1 MVPKG
6 MKFMALRNGRGTSSS
21 VQALLK
27 ATAYSITVLTAVALF
42 GTAGSLSPANA
53 QVKAPAKSKLKPVA
67 KADPTDNVADQLNAK
82 WQQDNSAFA
91 GFNAA
96 TPAPAST
103 SNSRPNSAIVP
114 AAFSTGP
121 AASTG
126 KGSNEWGDRLVSRAM
141 NYLGTPYR
149 YGGTSPQT
157 GFDCSGFVYYLYG
170 AVFGQRIPRMP
181 HDMAREATP
190 VARGDLQRGDLIM
203 FGYRGT
209 ITHIGIYS
217 GNGQFVHATHRGS
230 PVMVTSLDADYYNTR
245 YLKAVRLSP
254 Q

>member
-1 MVPKG
+1 
-6 MKFMALRNGRGTSSS
+6 MALEAGHLIPSCSR
-21 VQALLK
+21 LLSR
-27 ATAYSITVLTAVALF
+27 ATAWSVAMLAAAALI
-42 GTAGSLSPANA
+42 GTTGVVSPAMA
-53 QVKAPAKSKLKPVA
+53 QAKVPAKSKLKPAA
-67 KADPTDNVADQLNAK
+67 KAAPADPTDRMADELNAK
-82 WQQDNSAFA
+82 WQQQNGAFA

-96 TPAPAST
+96 APAAAAAGVTPAS
-103 SNSRPNSAIVP
+103 
-114 AAFSTGP
+114 FSTGP
-121 AASTG
+121 AAGPAKAAPSTG
-126 KGSNEWGDRLVSRAM
+126 SSEWGDRLVSRAM

-149 YGGTSPQT
+149 YGGISPQT

-181 HDMAREATP
+181 HEMVREATP
-190 VARGDLQRGDLIM
+190 VARGDLQKGDLVM

-209 ITHIGIYS
+209 ITHVGIYS

-245 YLKAVRLSP
+245 YLKAVRLTP

>member
-1 MVPKG
+1 
-6 MKFMALRNGRGTSSS
+6 MALKAGHPLPSCIR
-21 VQALLK
+21 LLSR
-27 ATAYSITVLTAVALF
+27 ATAWSVAVLATVALF
-42 GTAGSLSPANA
+42 GTTAVVSPAMA
-53 QVKAPAKSKLKPVA
+53 QAKVPAKSKLKPAA
-67 KADPTDNVADQLNAK
+67 KTVKAAPTDPSDRMADELNAK
-82 WQQDNSAFA
+82 WQQQNGAFA
-91 GFNAA
+91 GFNSA
-96 TPAPAST
+96 TPAAAAAT
-103 SNSRPNSAIVP
+103 MTP

-121 AASTG
+121 AAAPAATSPG
-126 KGSNEWGDRLVSRAM
+126 NGEWGDRLVSRAM

-149 YGGTSPQT
+149 YGGTSPKT

-181 HDMAREATP
+181 HDMVREATP
-190 VARGDLQRGDLIM
+190 VARGELQKGDLVM

-209 ITHIGIYS
+209 ITHVGIYS

-245 YLKAVRLSP
+245 YLKAVRLTP

>member
-1 MVPKG
+1 
-6 MKFMALRNGRGTSSS
+6 MALKAGHLIPSRFR
-21 VQALLK
+21 LLSR
-27 ATAYSITVLTAVALF
+27 ATAWSVAMLAAAALI
-42 GTAGSLSPANA
+42 GTTGVVSPAMA
-53 QVKAPAKSKLKPVA
+53 QAKVPAKSKLKPAA
-67 KADPTDNVADQLNAK
+67 KTVKAAPTDPSDRMADELNAK
-82 WQQDNSAFA
+82 WQQQNGAFA

-96 TPAPAST
+96 APAAAAGAAAAT
-103 SNSRPNSAIVP
+103 VTP

-121 AASTG
+121 AAAPAATSPG
-126 KGSNEWGDRLVSRAM
+126 NSEWGDRLVSRAM

-149 YGGTSPQT
+149 YGGTSPRT

-170 AVFGQRIPRMP
+170 AVFGQQIPRMP
-181 HDMAREATP
+181 HDMVREATP
-190 VARGDLQRGDLIM
+190 VARGDLQKGDLVM

-209 ITHIGIYS
+209 ITHVGIYS

-245 YLKAVRLSP
+245 YLKAVRLTP

>member
-1 MVPKG
+1 

-21 VQALLK
+21 VQAILK
-27 ATAYSITVLTAVALF
+27 ATSFAVAVLATLALF
-42 GTAGSLSPANA
+42 GTVGALSPANA
-53 QVKAPAKSKLKPVA
+53 QVKAPAKAKMKPVA
-67 KADPTDNVADQLNAK
+67 KAAPADPTDRVADQLNAK
-82 WQQDNSAFA
+82 WQQDNAAFG
-91 GFNAA
+91 GFTAA
-96 TPAPAST
+96 APAAVQASY
-103 SNSRPNSAIVP
+103 AVP
-114 AAFSTGP
+114 AATTAPTSSAG
-121 AASTG
+121 
-126 KGSNEWGDRLVSRAM
+126 NEWGDRLVSRAM

-149 YGGTSPQT
+149 YGGTSPST

-170 AVFGQRIPRMP
+170 AVFGQQIPRMP

-190 VARGDLQRGDLIM
+190 VARGDLKRGDLVM
-203 FGYRGT
+203 FGYRGA

-245 YLKAVRLSP
+245 YIKAVRLSP